1 MPGYTA
7 QATPDLKACI
17 DLIVRP
23 GRHPLAPDITEARL
37 ERVAGA
43 SSGRIGKDTITSPDT
58 LRRALR
64 GAQQLLPYPLLVSVN
79 QEGGRLNTLDW
90 PQVAQLP
97 ANLALGAGR
106 DPEAAELAGSV
117 VAGQLRAAGLTWN
130 LAPVCDLA
138 TWPSVPAVGTRSYG
152 SDPEA
157 VAAMAA
163 AYVRGLQGG
172 KVAATAKHFPGL
184 GGITVD
190 PHHHSP
196 VTERLPHGAL
206 LPFRAAVE
214 AGVACV
220 MAGSHTVR
228 ALDDR
233 PALAS
238 PRVLGLLRDDLGFTG
253 VIVSENLSIPAVHQ
267 PFGGLS
273 EAAVAAVAAGVD
285 IVMLDSEISRG
296 HQGFAQR
303 AASVRRRALVA
314 RALWVAVRERRV
326 SQGRIEE
333 AAARVRALHHA
344 YGLGADAVLPSWE
357 EANAAAEHAAR
368 RIAGRSVAVVRG
380 SRVLPFSSTEPV
392 VAVRVPTTGERRADS
407 ARRAP
412 DHLPDSLTRHRPVTS
427 LGPGAAVPP
436 GTGTVVVYGYDTGSA
451 AATETARWV
460 GAGRVVVQVALGD
473 PDDLASSPADVLIAA
488 FSPHR
493 TSAESVADLLLG
505 GRAPGPADVPVG
517 GTTWQ

>member
-1 MPGYTA
+1 MPGYPA
-7 QATPDLKACI
+7 RATLDLKACI

-23 GRHPLAPDITEARL
+23 GGHPLAPDITEARL

-43 SSGRIGKDTITSPDT
+43 ASGRLGKDTITCPDA

-64 GAQQLLPYPLLVSVN
+64 GAQQSVPYPLLVSVN
-79 QEGGRLNTLDW
+79 QEGGRLNALDW

-97 ANLALGAGR
+97 ANLAVGAGR

-172 KVAATAKHFPGL
+172 NVAATAKHFPGL

-190 PHHHSP
+190 PHHDAP

-206 LPFRAAVE
+206 LPFRAAVK

-296 HQGFAQR
+296 HQDFAQR
-303 AASVRRRALVA
+303 AAGVRRRALVT
-314 RALWVAVRERRV
+314 RALLDAVREHRV
-326 SQGRIEE
+326 SQDRIEE

-344 YGLGADAVLPSWE
+344 YGLGADTVLPSWE
-357 EANAAAEHAAR
+357 EGNAAAEHAAR
-368 RIAGRSVAVVRG
+368 RIADRSVTVVHGRH
-380 SRVLPFSSTEPV
+380 VLPLSSTEPV
-392 VAVRVPTTGERRADS
+392 LAVGVPNTGERRADS

-412 DHLPDSLTRHRPVTS
+412 DHLLDSLTRHRPVTS
-427 LGPGAAVPP
+427 LSPGAAMPS

-451 AATETARWV
+451 AAAETARWV

-473 PDDLASSPADVLIAA
+473 PDDLAGSPADVLVAA

-493 TSAESVADLLLG
+493 SSAESVADLLLG
-505 GRAPGPADVPVG
+505 GRSPCPAAVPVG
-517 GTTWQ
+517 GTAWQ

>member
-1 MPGYTA
+1 MPGNPT
-7 QATPDLKACI
+7 QVSPDLKACI

-23 GRHPLAPDITEARL
+23 GRYPLAPDIAEARL

-43 SSGRIGKDTITSPDT
+43 ASGRIGKDTITSPD
-58 LRRALR
+58 ALR
-64 GAQQLLPYPLLVSVN
+64 QALRTAQQSGPYPLLVSVN
-79 QEGGRLNTLDW
+79 QEGGRLNALDW

-106 DPEAAELAGSV
+106 SPEDAELAGSV
-117 VAGQLRAAGLTWN
+117 VAGQLRATGLTWN

-138 TWPSVPAVGTRSYG
+138 TWPSVPAVGTRSFG

-190 PHHHSP
+190 PHHDAP
-196 VTERLPHGAL
+196 DTERLPHGAL

-238 PRVLGLLRDDLGFTG
+238 PRVLGLLRDELGFTG

-285 IVMLDSEISRG
+285 LVMLDSEISRG
-296 HQGFAQR
+296 HQDFAQR
-303 AASVRRRALVA
+303 AAGVRRRALVTQ
-314 RALWVAVRERRV
+314 ALWDAVREHRV
-326 SQGRIEE
+326 SQDRIEE

-344 YGLGADAVLPSWE
+344 YGLGADAVLPSWK

-368 RIAGRSVAVVRG
+368 RIARRSVAVVRG
-380 SRVLPFSSTEPV
+380 RQALPLPSTEPV
-392 VAVRVPTTGERRADS
+392 LAIRVPDTGERRADS

-412 DHLPDSLTRHRPVTS
+412 DHLPGSLTRHRAVTS
-427 LGPGAAVPP
+427 LSPGSAIPP

-451 AATETARWV
+451 AVVETARWV
-460 GAGRVVVQVALGD
+460 GGGRVVVQVALGD
-473 PDDLASSPADVLIAA
+473 PDDLVGSPADVLVAA

-493 TSAESVADLLLG
+493 SSAESVADLLLG
-505 GRAPGPADVPVG
+505 GRAPGPAEVPVG
-517 GTTWQ
+517 GATWR